1 MDVVVSSARAPLLEV
16 LRQVIF
22 PLRSL
27 SSEHNFVIIFYISCS
42 WKRGLPLHVVK
53 IWSLME
59 INVNGYVF
67 ILCVLEYVHDELCI
81 TALDRYVLM
90 YSAVGACAPHG
101 QIH

>member
-1 MDVVVSSARAPLLEV
+1 MDVVVSSARAPPLEV

-27 SSEHNFVIIFYISCS
+27 SIINFVIIYISCS

-67 ILCVLEYVHDELCI
+67 ILSVLEYVHDEL
-81 TALDRYVLM
+81 
-90 YSAVGACAPHG
+90 
-101 QIH
+101 